1 MPSLLD
7 ILRDVVDPAVRAV
20 LTDDEVTAVGV
31 RYAAEGTVQLDV
43 DALGDHFTDW
53 VFQPGAEVPEGG
65 WAERLRSNLVDFVAE
80 SPGGWGQD
88 RGGGPPGR

>member
-1 MPSLLD
+1 MLSLLD

-31 RYAAEGTVQLDV
+31 RYAEDGMVRLEV
-43 DALGDHFTDW
+43 EALGDTFTDW
-53 VFQPGAEVPEGG
+53 VVQPGVEVQEGG

-80 SPGGWGQD
+80 SSGGWGQD
-88 RGGGPPGR
+88 REGGPPR